1 MIRVLLVDDHASSRQ
16 PLALLLERDPGI
28 TVVAQAGTVAE
39 ARRALKE
46 IAVDVAVVD
55 LGLPDGDGVD
65 LVKDIRATN
74 PHGQVLVLTAQT
86 DRRQLA
92 RAVTAGAAGLLNKA
106 ASVDEIID
114 AIQRLGAGEDVLS
127 PSIVIELLRLA
138 GQERERNIA
147 AQTALA
153 RLTPRERDVL
163 QALAE
168 GLSDREIGR
177 RFQIS
182 EKTVRAHMASLLAK
196 LEVDSRLQALVF
208 AIRHGAVE
216 IR

>member
-16 PLALLLERDPGI
+16 PLAILLERDPAI

-39 ARRALKE
+39 ARSALKTT
-46 IAVDVAVVD
+46 AVDVAVVD

-65 LVKDIRATN
+65 LVKDIHAAN

-86 DRRQLA
+86 DRRELA
-92 RAVTAGAAGLLNKA
+92 RAAAAGAAGILNKA
-106 ASVDEIID
+106 ASIDEIID
-114 AIQRLGAGEDVLS
+114 AVQRLGAGEEVLS
-127 PSIVIELLRLA
+127 PSLLIELLRLA

-147 AQTALA
+147 AQTILA

-168 GLSDREIGR
+168 GLSDKDIGR

-182 EKTVRAHMASLLAK
+182 EKTVRAHMANLLTK

-208 AIRHGAVE
+208 AIRHSAVE

>member
-16 PLALLLERDPGI
+16 PLAILLERDPAI

-39 ARRALKE
+39 ARSALKTT
-46 IAVDVAVVD
+46 AVDVAVVD

-65 LVKDIRATN
+65 LVKDIHAAN

-86 DRRQLA
+86 DRRELA
-92 RAVTAGAAGLLNKA
+92 RAAAAGAAGILNKA
-106 ASVDEIID
+106 ASIDEIID
-114 AIQRLGAGEDVLS
+114 AVQRLGAGEEVLS
-127 PSIVIELLRLA
+127 PSLLIELLRLA

-147 AQTALA
+147 AQTILA

-168 GLSDREIGR
+168 GLSDKDIGR

-182 EKTVRAHMASLLAK
+182 EKTVRAHMANLLTK
-196 LEVDSRLQALVF
+196 LEVESRLQALVF
-208 AIRHGAVE
+208 AIRHSAVE

>member
-16 PLALLLERDPGI
+16 PLAILLERDPTI

-39 ARRALKE
+39 ARSALKRV
-46 IAVDVAVVD
+46 AVDVAVVD

-65 LVKDIRATN
+65 LVKDIHAAN

-86 DRRQLA
+86 DRRELA
-92 RAVTAGAAGLLNKA
+92 RAAAAGAAGILNNA
-106 ASVDEIID
+106 ASIDEIID
-114 AIQRLGAGEDVLS
+114 AVQRLGAGEEVLS
-127 PSIVIELLRLA
+127 PSLLIELLRLA

-147 AQTALA
+147 AQTILA
-153 RLTPRERDVL
+153 RLTPREREVL

-168 GLSDREIGR
+168 GLSDKEIGR
-177 RFQIS
+177 KFQIS
-182 EKTVRAHMASLLAK
+182 EKTIRAHMASILTK
-196 LEVDSRLQALVF
+196 LEVESRLQALVF

-216 IR
+216 IQ